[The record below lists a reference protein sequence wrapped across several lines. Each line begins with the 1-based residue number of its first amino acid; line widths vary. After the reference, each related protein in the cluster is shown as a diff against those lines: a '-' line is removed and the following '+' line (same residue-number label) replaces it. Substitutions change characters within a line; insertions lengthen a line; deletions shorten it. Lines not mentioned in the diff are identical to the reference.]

1 MEHVKKKVIQL
12 VLLNVLIV
20 KLINLDAKS
29 VKRDNSLKM
38 IKLAD
43 LVELDVKHVL
53 MEIIVPLVIQ

>member
-1 MEHVKKKVIQL
+1 
-12 VLLNVLIV
+12 V